1 MIIVNLIF
9 IVNHLISTINNEK
22 ILEKISCDFNDGTL
36 CDWILNTNNEDDGGG
51 GGGNG
56 GSIAQFLP
64 IFNHTELFF
73 DDYEHG
79 LLQNI
84 IK

>member
-36 CDWILNTNNEDDGGG
+36 CDWILNTNNEDGGG
-51 GGGNG
+51 SGAG
-56 GSIAQFLP
+56 GSIAQFLS

-73 DDYEHG
+73 DDYADG